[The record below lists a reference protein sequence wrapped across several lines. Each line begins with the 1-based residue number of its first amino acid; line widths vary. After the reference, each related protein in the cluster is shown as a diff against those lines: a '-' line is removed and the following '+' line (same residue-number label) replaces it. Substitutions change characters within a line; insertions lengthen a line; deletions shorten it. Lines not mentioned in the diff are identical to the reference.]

1 MRKEVFKL
9 VKVRLEGLPE
19 EIAKYI
25 EDFKRRNEVLQ
36 ESKPYKNRNSKY
48 VRVYLDIENKK

>member
-1 MRKEVFKL
+1 M